1 MQVSFVEKP
10 NGPSRLV
17 CEAEVT
23 FEAEGG
29 PLVGMKLVGFSVW
42 RSVEG
47 ELYVTLPC
55 RPFGAGSERKYW
67 DLLRVA
73 EGGDGDPKR
82 VKSWILEQYRASR
95 EAAA

>member
-1 MQVSFVEKP
+1 MQVSFVDKP

-47 ELYVTLPC
+47 ELYVTEV
-55 RPFGAGSERKYW
+55 AGDKVR
-67 DLLRVA
+67 
-73 EGGDGDPKR
+73 
-82 VKSWILEQYRASR
+82 
-95 EAAA
+95 AAARGRHADTSCRAA